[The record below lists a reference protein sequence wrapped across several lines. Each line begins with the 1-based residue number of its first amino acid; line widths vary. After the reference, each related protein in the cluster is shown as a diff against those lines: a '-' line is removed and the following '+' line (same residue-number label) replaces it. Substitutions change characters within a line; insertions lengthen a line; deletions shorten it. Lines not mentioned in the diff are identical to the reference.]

1 MVFCDRT
8 AIGSDAEKQAGICLG
23 AASVDCGAIAKGQF
37 VSLVDVLKLSKSLK
51 SPTNRRGKTHTSGM
65 EKEISRK
72 IRHTQPLKLNMACFL
87 LTNSARQMRM
97 IERFRLLSYAP
108 RLIPAGISL
117 FYTPS
122 SAAIL
127 VMKSWALAT
136 MPFAL
141 RLPRS
146 ASLLAEKS
154 EVSTL

>member
-37 VSLVDVLKLSKSLK
+37 VSLTDVLKLSKRLK
-51 SPTNRRGKTHTSGM
+51 SPTNRRDKTHTSGM

-97 IERFRLLSYAP
+97 IERFRLLSYEH
-108 RLIPAGISL
+108 RLIPEGSSL
-117 FYTPS
+117 F
-122 SAAIL
+122 
-127 VMKSWALAT
+127 
-136 MPFAL
+136 
-141 RLPRS
+141 
-146 ASLLAEKS
+146 
-154 EVSTL
+154 